1 MEGVFAG
8 GHEVVRNDYLRS
20 GVIRTHE
27 LYYTRDIAGYAR
39 ERERDTVIAEF
50 LGIAFFLLLLYIGD
64 YLFNSLLSDR
74 SVARDTRICQRW
86 LLQLGDCT
94 ML

>member
-1 MEGVFAG
+1 MTTSEAALF
-8 GHEVVRNDYLRS
+8 GHTSCTILGTLLD
-20 GVIRTHE
+20 T
-27 LYYTRDIAGYAR
+27 
-39 ERERDTVIAEF
+39 RERDTVIAEF
-50 LGIAFFLLLLYIGD
+50 LGIALFLLLLYIGD
-64 YLFNSLLSDR
+64 YLSNSLVSDR